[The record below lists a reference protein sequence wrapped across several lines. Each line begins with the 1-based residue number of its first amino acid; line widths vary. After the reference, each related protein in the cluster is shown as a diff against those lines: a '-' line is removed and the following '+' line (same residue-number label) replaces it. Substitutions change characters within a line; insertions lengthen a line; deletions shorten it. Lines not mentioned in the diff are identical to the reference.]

1 MREKVEMASE
11 RRPRRAWRAM
21 DEVQET
27 TSLLSA
33 GGGVRG
39 RGRGRGRGERIE
51 EGILRLR
58 RGRGEGNGDRG
69 KE

>member
-1 MREKVEMASE
+1 VESMREKVEMASE

-33 GGGVRG
+33 G
-39 RGRGRGRGERIE
+39 RGER
-51 EGILRLR
+51 
-58 RGRGEGNGDRG
+58 RGN
-69 KE
+69 